1 MSQRR
6 GAKDSGVGV
15 VQQSEEIL
23 VPFSKS
29 LDNSHPSSSSSSSS
43 IGGGLDPLQVDSP
56 PNSSGRSTTE
66 ASPTEVVGTV
76 SLDER
81 YHAETQ
87 QHKTK
92 QWQESHFARTGRI
105 FLMQIL
111 PIYLILIRCSNACCV
126 SFEKIYRASP
136 KLLGRLIML
145 NIKTIG
151 KVHVGK

>member
-92 QWQESHFARTGRI
+92 QWQESHFAR
-105 FLMQIL
+105 
-111 PIYLILIRCSNACCV
+111 V
-126 SFEKIYRASP
+126 SFFLSVKFVSVFCIVLFLYFIVVVFVNNYYS
-136 KLLGRLIML
+136 LI
-145 NIKTIG
+145 
-151 KVHVGK
+151 